1 MARRNERRRRQPR
14 SISSTQSREIP
25 GPSQAAAAGAPAPRS
40 FEPGHWLYF
49 AALVTVVLLVYLP
62 AWHGGFIWDDDAHV
76 TRPELRSWH
85 GLFRIWFDLGATQQY
100 YPLLH
105 SAFWLQHRL
114 WGDAVLGYHLVNI
127 LLHAAA
133 AIMAALILRRL
144 AIPGAFLAAAVFALH
159 PVQVES
165 VAWITELKNTLSAV
179 FYLGSAMVYLQF
191 DRMRQNVEGK
201 RDSLF
206 PVGCSTLDVRRSFPV
221 YAMALGLFVLGL
233 LSKTVTATLPG
244 ALLVIFW
251 WQRGRLS
258 WKKDALPLVPFF
270 MLGAAAGVFTA
281 WVERTMIGAEGAA
294 YAIPFL
300 ERGLIAGRVIWFYL
314 GKLFWP
320 AELIFIYPRWQVS
333 QAAAWQYL
341 FPAAALALGAALWAL
356 RRRSRAPLA
365 ALLYFVGTLFPV
377 LGFFNVF
384 PFIYSFVADHF
395 QYMASLGIITFAC
408 ACLAT
413 GLERRQ
419 LWRKPPGYA
428 ICGAIL
434 ATLAG
439 LTWRQSAMYADIE
452 ALYQKTIDA
461 NPTCWMAH
469 NNLGQHLADRGHDGE
484 AITHFLKALES
495 KPDSANAHNNLGA
508 ALFKKGQVDE
518 AISHYQAALKSKPRS
533 AEAYSNLGVALLK
546 KGQVDNAI
554 HHYLKA
560 LEIAPDRADVHNN
573 LGVALAKNGQV
584 NEAITQ
590 YRQALD
596 LKPDCAEAHYNFGG
610 ALARLGRVEEA
621 LVHYRRALEI
631 KPDYADAHF
640 NLGTSL
646 LAYRQLDEAIAHF
659 QKALETDPGNPDAHL
674 KLGEALS
681 DCGQLDAAILHYR
694 KALMIKP
701 DNAEAFL
708 SLGVAL
714 AGQGQV
720 DEATAQ
726 FQKAVEVKPD
736 YADAQCSL
744 GRALAGSGRLD
755 EAIDHLRKALE
766 IDPDLAPAHNDL
778 GVVLARQGFADEAIT
793 HFQKALEIKSDY
805 AEAHKNLGLAL
816 AARGRSHDAIAHYL
830 KALEIRPGDTDVRRR
845 LDAIRKR
852 TTGPQ
857 GAGL

>member
-1 MARRNERRRRQPR
+1 VQEIESAMQVT
-14 SISSTQSREIP
+14 STVN
-25 GPSQAAAAGAPAPRS
+25 APRS
-40 FEPGHWLYF
+40 FGLKDWLFF

-62 AWHGGFIWDDDAHV
+62 AWHGGLIWDDDAHV

-179 FYLGSAMVYLQF
+179 FYLGSMMAYLQF

-395 QYMASLGIITFAC
+395 QYLASLGIITLAS
-408 ACLAT
+408 AGLAT
-413 GLERRQ
+413 LLQRRG
-419 LWRKPPGYA
+419 LWRRPAGYV
-428 ICGAIL
+428 ICAALL

-439 LTWRQSAMYADIE
+439 LTWRQSRIYADIE
-452 ALYQKTIDA
+452 TLYRTTIAL

-469 NNLGQHLADRGHDGE
+469 NNLGLLFAARGRNEE
-484 AITHFLKALES
+484 AI
-495 KPDSANAHNNLGA
+495 
-508 ALFKKGQVDE
+508 V
-518 AISHYQAALKSKPRS
+518 
-533 AEAYSNLGVALLK
+533 
-546 KGQVDNAI
+546 
-554 HHYLKA
+554 HYLKA
-560 LEIAPDRADVHNN
+560 LELNPTCGETHNN
-573 LGVALAKNGQV
+573 FGMLLLGLGREE
-584 NEAITQ
+584 EAIAS
-590 YRQALD
+590 YRKAIEVKPACVEAHYNLGGILMQHEQFDEAIASFRKALD
-596 LKPDCAEAHYNFGG
+596 LKPDFGAAHYS
-610 ALARLGRVEEA
+610 LANVLASRGHVEEA
-621 LVHYRRALEI
+621 MAQYRIALVFDPDYMEARVNLGGILAGRGQIDESIAQFRRALEI
-631 KPDYADAHF
+631 DPGCAEAHH
-640 NLGTSL
+640 NLGSAL
-646 LAYRQLDEAIAHF
+646 LGRGQIDEAIAHY
-659 QKALETDPGNPDAHL
+659 E
-674 KLGEALS
+674 
-681 DCGQLDAAILHYR
+681 
-694 KALMIKP
+694 
-701 DNAEAFL
+701 
-708 SLGVAL
+708 
-714 AGQGQV
+714 
-720 DEATAQ
+720 
-726 FQKAVEVKPD
+726 
-736 YADAQCSL
+736 
-744 GRALAGSGRLD
+744 RALAIR
-755 EAIDHLRKALE
+755 
-766 IDPDLAPAHNDL
+766 PDYED
-778 GVVLARQGFADEAIT
+778 AR
-793 HFQKALEIKSDY
+793 H
-805 AEAHKNLGLAL
+805 NLG
-816 AARGRSHDAIAHYL
+816 AARA
-830 KALEIRPGDTDVRRR
+830 RRR
-845 LDAIRKR
+845 QLDKA
-852 TTGPQ
+852 
-857 GAGL
+857 AGR

>member
-1 MARRNERRRRQPR
+1 MSRGWQFIPTADLASLHCGPFSAIYSTQANELIPAERQAMARRNERRRRQPR

-179 FYLGSAMVYLQF
+179 FYLGSMMAYLQF

-395 QYMASLGIITFAC
+395 QYLASLGIITLAS
-408 ACLAT
+408 AGLAT
-413 GLERRQ
+413 LLQRRG
-419 LWRKPPGYA
+419 LWRRPAGYA
-428 ICGAIL
+428 ICGVLL

-439 LTWRQSAMYADIE
+439 LTWRQSRMYADIE
-452 ALYQKTIDA
+452 TLYQNTLDA

-469 NNLGQHLADRGHDGE
+469 NNLGQALVSLGRSEE
-484 AITHFLKALES
+484 AIDHFRKALEI
-495 KPDSANAHNNLGA
+495 KPDHAEAHNNLGA

-518 AISHYQAALKSKPRS
+518 AIGHYQAALGSKPRS
-533 AEAYSNLGVALLK
+533 VETHSNIGLALLA
-546 KGQVDNAI
+546 KGQVDDA
-554 HHYLKA
+554 
-560 LEIAPDRADVHNN
+560 
-573 LGVALAKNGQV
+573 
-584 NEAITQ
+584 T
-590 YRQALD
+590 
-596 LKPDCAEAHYNFGG
+596 AHYSKAVEIRPDFEHAHYSLGT
-610 ALARLGRVEEA
+610 ALARQGRTDEA
-621 LVHYRRALEI
+621 IFHYRKALEI
-631 KPDYADAHF
+631 KPDDVDALVRLGEALASRGEIDGAIASYQRAIGIKPDHVDAHISLGNAAMARGQVDAAIVHYRQALDIMPDNADAHY
-640 NLGTSL
+640 NLGV
-646 LAYRQLDEAIAHF
+646 AAAEQGQGDAAIAHF
-659 QKALETDPGNPDAHL
+659 QKALHF
-674 KLGEALS
+674 
-681 DCGQLDAAILHYR
+681 
-694 KALMIKP
+694 KP
-701 DNAEAFL
+701 DHAE
-708 SLGVAL
+708 S
-714 AGQGQV
+714 
-720 DEATAQ
+720 
-726 FQKAVEVKPD
+726 
-736 YADAQCSL
+736 
-744 GRALAGSGRLD
+744 
-755 EAIDHLRKALE
+755 
-766 IDPDLAPAHNDL
+766 HNNL
-778 GVVLARQGFADEAIT
+778 GVVLARRGQGDQAIA
-793 HFQKALEIKSDY
+793 HFEQALQFRPDY
-805 AEAHKNLGLAL
+805 AEAHNNIGIAL
-816 AARGRSHDAIAHYL
+816 ARRGQIDEAIAHFEQ
-830 KALEIRPGDTDVRRR
+830 ALRIKPDYAEARRR
-845 LDAIRKR
+845 LDAARGR
-852 TTGPQ
+852 RQ
-857 GAGL
+857 